1 MKSAISALGSPA
13 DSRPN
18 IRDIRAATLGVT
30 PVANGGM
37 SSDWA
42 GRLYGPILDQLPRV
56 EQRLQVEL
64 QSRYESLAPLLRHGM
79 QLGGKRLRPALVLLS
94 GAAVDPKRVADD
106 HVLLGVVL
114 EMVHTATLI
123 HDDVL
128 DAADRRRRFPTIHS
142 LWGEHAAILLGD
154 YLFSQ
159 AFRLSAT
166 LRSTQAC
173 QWIGEA
179 ARLVCEGE
187 LRQVLA
193 RDVIDLDESTYL
205 EMIRGKTAELCGVA
219 CRLGSRYAGAAPK
232 IAKRLQDYGES
243 LGVAFQIA
251 DDYLDLWGDERI
263 VGKTLGS
270 DLRQGKW
277 TLPILRLLQTT
288 APSEQGRLRG
298 ILTGPA
304 EERLAEL
311 MPLLAR
317 SDAQTYTR
325 QVAESFRDRAC
336 RALESL
342 ADSPA
347 KQSLQALATF
357 SIQRSF

>member
-1 MKSAISALGSPA
+1 MKTAISPPGTQADPRPSVRTPNSGSSPPA
-13 DSRPN
+13 DAGLP
-18 IRDIRAATLGVT
+18 
-30 PVANGGM
+30 
-37 SSDWA
+37 SDWA
-42 GRLYGPILDQLPRV
+42 VRLYGPILDRLPRV
-56 EQRLQVEL
+56 EQRLQAEL
-64 QSRYESLAPLLRHGM
+64 QSRFESLAPLLRHGM

-94 GAAVDPKRVADD
+94 GAAVGTDRVGDD

-128 DAADRRRRFPTIHS
+128 DAADRRRHFPTIHS
-142 LWGEHAAILLGD
+142 LWGDHAAILLGD

-166 LRSTQAC
+166 LGSTQAC
-173 QWIGEA
+173 EWIGEA
-179 ARLVCEGE
+179 ARRVCEGE

-193 RDVIDLDESTYL
+193 RDAIDLDESTYL

-219 CRLGSRYAGAAPK
+219 CRLGGRFAGAAPQT
-232 IAKRLQDYGES
+232 ANRLQDYGES

-251 DDYLDLWGDERI
+251 DDYLDLWGDDRV

-277 TLPILRLLQTT
+277 TLPILRLMQTA
-288 APSEQGRLRG
+288 APAEQGRLRE
-298 ILTGPA
+298 ILSGPA
-304 EERLAEL
+304 DQRLERLL
-311 MPLLAR
+311 PLLAN
-317 SDAQTYTR
+317 SDARSYTR

-336 RALESL
+336 RAVESL
-342 ADSPA
+342 VDSPA
-347 KQSLQALATF
+347 KRSLQALATF
-357 SIQRSF
+357 SIERSF

>member
-1 MKSAISALGSPA
+1 MKTAISSPDSLV
-13 DSRPN
+13 DSRP
-18 IRDIRAATLGVT
+18 ITRAATSGVT
-30 PVANGGM
+30 PVAEGGL
-37 SSDWA
+37 SSEWA
-42 GRLYGPILDQLPRV
+42 SRVYGPILDQLPRV

-94 GAAVDPKRVADD
+94 GAAVDPSRVGDD

-128 DAADRRRRFPTIHS
+128 DAAERRRRFPTIHS

-173 QWIGEA
+173 QWIGES
-179 ARLVCEGE
+179 ARRVCEGE

-193 RDVIDLDESTYL
+193 RDATDLDESTYV

-232 IAKRLQDYGES
+232 TANRLQDYGES

-251 DDYLDLWGDERI
+251 DDYLDLWGDEQV

-288 APSEQGRLRG
+288 PRGEQGRLRQ

-304 EERLAEL
+304 DERLAEL
-311 MPLLAR
+311 MPLLVK
-317 SDAQTYTR
+317 SDAKSYTR
-325 QVAESFRDRAC
+325 QMAESFRDRAC